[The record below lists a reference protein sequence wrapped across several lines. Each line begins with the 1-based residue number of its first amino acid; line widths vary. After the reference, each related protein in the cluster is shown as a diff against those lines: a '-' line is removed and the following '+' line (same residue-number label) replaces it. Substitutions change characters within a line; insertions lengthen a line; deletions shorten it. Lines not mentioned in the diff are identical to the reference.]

1 MSEPGH
7 VGEPGSVVVQ
17 TEGGDPEPVD
27 VMRRG
32 RDVVLGESILAET
45 GVNQIPAPPTPKV
58 TIGRRFTVSPERLT
72 GIVLYL
78 GLERRNSDDARHPQY
93 RSTTN
98 HIIWEVRHDTGDCSL
113 VEYRR
118 SRRHLGISRARALE
132 RFRPRVGGLHW
143 LGCFFHSGANNNA
156 LVKTIIGNA
165 YGALVA

>member
-1 MSEPGH
+1 MSEPGY
-7 VGEPGSVVVQ
+7 VGEPGGVVVQ

-27 VMRRG
+27 VMRHG
-32 RDVVLGESILAET
+32 VVAMWSSESPYRQK
-45 GVNQIPAPPTPKV
+45 NQRPAPPTPKV
-58 TIGRRFTVSPERLT
+58 TIGRRFTVSLERLT

-132 RFRPRVGGLHW
+132 RFRPRVGRLHW
-143 LGCFFHSGANNNA
+143 LGVLLPQRRQHQC
-156 LVKTIIGNA
+156 TR
-165 YGALVA
+165 